1 MTEEGTL
8 SIVRRGRSYQV
19 RYASNHPYD
28 PERPPH
34 ACPDE
39 GTLRVFLHHVG
50 LEAEAIQQACTT
62 VQTGGVAVL
71 RIVLA
76 PGQRQAYFPLSPPPD
91 DPPLGA
97 YYAVYQSGAALLGVG
112 LTTTAAV
119 QDAERWSDRALS
131 SLTSYG
137 LDGPRGETRGAYY
150 LRPCTLELYAAVQA
164 GDRSLP
170 YAVDAEGY
178 LAVLDPHDA

>member
-1 MTEEGTL
+1 MAEEGTL
-8 SIVRRGRSYQV
+8 SIVRRGSGYQV

-39 GTLRVFLHHVG
+39 ETLRAFLHHVG
-50 LEAEAIQQACTT
+50 LEAGAIHQACAA

-71 RIVLA
+71 RILLS
-76 PGQRQAYFPLSPPPD
+76 PGQRQASFPLPPPHED
-91 DPPLGA
+91 TTLGA
-97 YYAVYQSGAALLGVG
+97 YYAVYQSGAELLGVG
-112 LTTTAAV
+112 LTTAAAV
-119 QDAERWSDRALS
+119 QDAERWSDRALP

-150 LRPCTLELYAAVQA
+150 LRPCTPELYAAVQA
-164 GDRSLP
+164 GGRSIP
-170 YAVDAEGY
+170 YAVNEEGY
-178 LAVLDPHDA
+178 LAVLDPREA